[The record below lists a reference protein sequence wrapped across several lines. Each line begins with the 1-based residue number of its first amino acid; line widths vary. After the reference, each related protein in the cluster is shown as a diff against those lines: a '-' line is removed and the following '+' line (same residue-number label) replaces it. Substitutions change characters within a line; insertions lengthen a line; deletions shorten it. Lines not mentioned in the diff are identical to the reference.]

1 MKPTDNYA
9 YSFDN
14 ERYYEQ
20 CDSIEEALAAAKIDA
35 ENDDDFKDAKT
46 VYIGR
51 VYKFVPEVDAWAV
64 LENLWDDAY
73 EETEET
79 MDGNLSA
86 RGGFARGHVR
96 GDRLGADG
104 AGERSRRR
112 RERNDGAAGCRDRRQ
127 AGYHA
132 AAGWC

>member
-20 CDSIEEALAAAKIDA
+20 CDSIEEALAAAKLDA
-35 ENDDDFKDAKT
+35 KNDDDFKDAKT

-73 EETEET
+73 EETNHSIDYLSNVSDDDANKLGQMLTEAFNKWARET
-79 MDGNLSA
+79 GNEPNFFVVKDVKEYSLEDGNEL
-86 RGGFARGHVR
+86 
-96 GDRLGADG
+96 
-104 AGERSRRR
+104 
-112 RERNDGAAGCRDRRQ
+112 
-127 AGYHA
+127 
-132 AAGWC
+132 